1 MFKRVRPWARW
12 TCGNVSV
19 CLLAFL
25 HSHAFP
31 QRARSVPAKRQRCA
45 EKATVNACR
54 LAYSAPPQYMV
65 RAATITQP
73 LKMKSKPKRTS
84 DVFTRHVREKRLQ
97 RAEQLGAV
105 KALLVAA
112 EREIRTLIPTA
123 PGGIAINGDPDGL
136 ETNGQSISQRAAVS
150 LAEIAESARM
160 IHAQAVKGRALV
172 ECEVNGEILAAGET
186 GRKFAAFAE
195 AFDAKGAKA

>member
-1 MFKRVRPWARW
+1 
-12 TCGNVSV
+12 
-19 CLLAFL
+19 
-25 HSHAFP
+25 
-31 QRARSVPAKRQRCA
+31 
-45 EKATVNACR
+45 
-54 LAYSAPPQYMV
+54 MV